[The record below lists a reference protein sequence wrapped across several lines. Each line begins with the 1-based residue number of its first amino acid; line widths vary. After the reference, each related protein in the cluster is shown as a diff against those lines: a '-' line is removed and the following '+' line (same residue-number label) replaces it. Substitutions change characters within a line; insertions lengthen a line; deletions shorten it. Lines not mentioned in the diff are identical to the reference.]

1 MRAVLWSFRI
11 FMGRD
16 HYRRPLTTYDSE
28 YWHDDCRVKL
38 HFGEIPSEVIAA
50 WRARRETFQRYM
62 GVQDP
67 DEAELP
73 EQWTSNEVFTTV
85 QARLAV
91 EVRESES
98 HHPLAGD
105 FFWYSFADMRR
116 IREEIAGRIPDALDD
131 GAAAA
136 YRNLGPTLMYR
147 AAEGQGGLFVEAEGR
162 PLSALMHERA
172 LGGRGVSVRP
182 ASELPTS
189 NPLPDASAGR
199 SALAVGRWVSRMYE
213 ESDPFKGFL
222 WAYAGLEV
230 AINKTLSR
238 VDRNR
243 VTDALS
249 RAGGDAPISGGPCI
263 RELIWPSAFKESQ
276 GTDPARDP
284 QRNLSFGFAML
295 SLLTDPKRADEDVA
309 TFKSLQAHR
318 NRIHG
323 ERIDEEEAERLKG
336 EVTSLLRRYAYH
348 YLNLE

>member
-28 YWHDDCRVKL
+28 YWHDDRRVKL

-91 EVRESES
+91 EVREIES

-131 GAAAA
+131 G
-136 YRNLGPTLMYR
+136 R
-147 AAEGQGGLFVEAEGR
+147 R
-162 PLSALMHERA
+162 PLTGISDPRSCTARPR
-172 LGGRGVSVRP
+172 GREVSSLRP
-182 ASELPTS
+182 K
-189 NPLPDASAGR
+189 DGR
-199 SALAVGRWVSRMYE
+199 SAR
-213 ESDPFKGFL
+213 
-222 WAYAGLEV
+222 
-230 AINKTLSR
+230 
-238 VDRNR
+238 
-243 VTDALS
+243 
-249 RAGGDAPISGGPCI
+249 
-263 RELIWPSAFKESQ
+263 
-276 GTDPARDP
+276 
-284 QRNLSFGFAML
+284 
-295 SLLTDPKRADEDVA
+295 
-309 TFKSLQAHR
+309 
-318 NRIHG
+318 
-323 ERIDEEEAERLKG
+323 
-336 EVTSLLRRYAYH
+336 
-348 YLNLE
+348 

>member
-1 MRAVLWSFRI
+1 
-11 FMGRD
+11 
-16 HYRRPLTTYDSE
+16 
-28 YWHDDCRVKL
+28 
-38 HFGEIPSEVIAA
+38 
-50 WRARRETFQRYM
+50 
-62 GVQDP
+62 
-67 DEAELP
+67 
-73 EQWTSNEVFTTV
+73 
-85 QARLAV
+85 
-91 EVRESES
+91 
-98 HHPLAGD
+98 
-105 FFWYSFADMRR
+105 
-116 IREEIAGRIPDALDD
+116 
-131 GAAAA
+131 
-136 YRNLGPTLMYR
+136 MYR

-230 AINKTLSR
+230 AINKTLSQ

-309 TFKSLQAHR
+309 TFKSLQAFR

-323 ERIDEEEAERLKG
+323 ERIDEEEAERTQRGGNLFAPPVRLSLSQSG
-336 EVTSLLRRYAYH
+336 IEGYARCQRHPVDLAQPDHAGGGRQPPSWSGLGIARLAARRRCDSPSGGRRDGAWQPPTRLVPALLRWPATRRPARPARTT
-348 YLNLE
+348 LRFCAAPTGGRA